1 MESLALN
8 DVVCLD
14 GSVALIVRGVVDDD
28 TVERF
33 EQRIDSAIGIGPRQ
47 LVLDLT
53 GCRLASAGLA
63 ALIRL
68 ERRSTSRPAATR
80 LVANGVDQ
88 LRMLQIVGLTSRF
101 RIYATLDAA
110 LCSCRS
116 AARPV
121 AVVNWAAPRLRNGQG
136 RGLARSRQ

>member
-8 DVVCLD
+8 DVVWHD

-33 EQRIDSAIGIGPRQ
+33 EQRIDSAIGIDPRR
-47 LVLDLT
+47 LVIDLT
-53 GCRLASAGLA
+53 ACRLASAGLA

-68 ERRSTSRPAATR
+68 ERRSSSRPAVTR
-80 LVANGVDQ
+80 LVVNGVDQ
-88 LRMLQIVGLTSRF
+88 LRMLHIVGLTSRF

-110 LCSCRS
+110 VHSRRTD
-116 AARPV
+116 ARPV
-121 AVVNWAAPRLRNGQG
+121 AVVNWSLQ
-136 RGLARSRQ
+136 